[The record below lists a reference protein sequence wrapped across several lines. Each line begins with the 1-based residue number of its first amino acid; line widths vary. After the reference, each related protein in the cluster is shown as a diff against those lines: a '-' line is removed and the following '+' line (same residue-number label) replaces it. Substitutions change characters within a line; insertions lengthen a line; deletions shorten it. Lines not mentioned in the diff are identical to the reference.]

1 MIKNQLK
8 QIDNFIT
15 SNKLNTEYNDY
26 YNALFIDIKL
36 LKTNQIDIIKKFLLS
51 FQIVEQIHQT
61 KKNYLIVLLS
71 SVASDFINEPR
82 AKADILPF

>member
-8 QIDNFIT
+8 KIDNFIT

-26 YNALFIDIKL
+26 YNALIIDIES
-36 LKTNQIDIIKKFLLS
+36 LKANQIDIIKKFLLS

-61 KKNYLIVLLS
+61 KTNYLIVLLS
-71 SVASDFINEPR
+71 TVASDFINESR
-82 AKADILPF
+82 TKADILPF